1 MVLNRT
7 MERHKDSVYYLH
19 RLSNSIFM
27 WTSMMTV
34 CLWDHDVDS
43 RFWEC

>member
-1 MVLNRT
+1 MVYLKT
-7 MERHKDSVYYLH
+7 MERHKDSLYYLQK
-19 RLSNSIFM
+19 LSNSVYM

-34 CLWDHDVDS
+34 CLWDIDVDS